1 MGFKEELS
9 KETKDLQNVKR
20 PYESAAFIL
29 FAILIVQQ
37 LFFLFKNLFDFI
49 KPANTWFSTANITNT
64 TNNQAFF
71 SRIINIDSSSWIYVI
86 LALVGLGLYYFL
98 VYAFV
103 WNYCRKR
110 GLAKWTWT
118 LFVVFGPGIFL
129 APAYIWYTI
138 YVFRP
143 YIFRFIK
150 RGVEEYKA
158 FNPNQVFKE
167 EVPEPAPEPKVTI
180 EPEPQVEE

>member
-1 MGFKEELS
+1 MGFKEEFN

-29 FAILIVQQ
+29 FVILIIQQ
-37 LFFLFKNLFDFI
+37 LFFVLKNLIDFM
-49 KPANTWFSTANITNT
+49 KPVNTWFSTANITIT
-64 TNNQAFF
+64 TNNQGFF
-71 SRIINIDSSSWIYVI
+71 SRIVGIDSTSWIYVI
-86 LALVGLGLYYFL
+86 LAFAALGLYYFL
-98 VYAFV
+98 IYAFV

-118 LFVVFGPGIFL
+118 LFVVFGPAIFL

-150 RGVEEYKA
+150 RGVEEYNT
-158 FNPNQVFKE
+158 FNPNKAFKE
-167 EVPEPAPEPKVTI
+167 EMPEPILKPEQQV
-180 EPEPQVEE
+180 EPETK